1 MFPEG
6 GQAVVG
12 IAYGD
17 ESTYVLLSGG
27 ADRPNSPLHPQ
38 VIHPH
43 HCPIAAYNRT

>member
-6 GQAVVG
+6 WKAVAG

-17 ESTYVLLSGG
+17 ESTNMLLSGG
-27 ADRPNSPLHPQ
+27 ADRPYSPLHLQ